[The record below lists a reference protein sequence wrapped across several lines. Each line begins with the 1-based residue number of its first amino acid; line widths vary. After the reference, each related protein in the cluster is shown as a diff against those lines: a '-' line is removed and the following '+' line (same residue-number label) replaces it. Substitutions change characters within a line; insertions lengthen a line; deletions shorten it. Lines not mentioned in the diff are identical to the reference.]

1 MSLKR
6 PALAGLFFIQFLII
20 KNHKIQL
27 ATITK
32 TD

>member
-6 PALAGLFFIQFLII
+6 PALAGLFFFQILTI